1 MRKRAWGIARLLISL
16 GLLVFVLKSIGIERV
31 GRTLLDAELGLLVV
45 ALLLFIA
52 GVVVR
57 SLRWHALLVALDVQ
71 VQLGRLV
78 QLYFIG
84 GFFNAF
90 LPTGF
95 GGDVVRVA
103 ELAQDVQPTVATGT
117 VVVDRLAGLL
127 VLFALALLA
136 LPFAVGLMP
145 TQVWLVIG
153 MVAAGGLITGLLVL
167 QGQWLRRITRW
178 LPGPLSLTGEGLLA
192 RVYSAVTA
200 CGWRAVTIALLYSLV
215 FNLLLILVHYL
226 VARAVGMDL
235 SLVYFFLFVPLLSL
249 TLMLPISF
257 GGLGVRE
264 GVAVLLLGQVG
275 VNEAQ
280 AVAYSL
286 GIYAITRITGLFGGV
301 LFLLESIGKLRQ
313 QARRKRI
320 AAEGEKPA

>member
-1 MRKRAWGIARLLISL
+1 VRKRAWAIARLLISF
-16 GLLVFVLKSIGIERV
+16 GLLAFVLKSIGIERV
-31 GRTLLDAELGLLVV
+31 GRTLLEADPVPLVI
-45 ALLLFIA
+45 ALLLFVA

-57 SLRWHALLVALDVQ
+57 SLRWRVLLVALDVQ
-71 VQLGRLV
+71 VHLGRLV
-78 QLYFIG
+78 HLYFVG

-103 ELAQDVQPTVATGT
+103 ELAQDVEPTVATGT
-117 VVVDRLAGLL
+117 VVVDRLTGLL

-136 LPFAVGLMP
+136 LPFAIGLMSA
-145 TQVWLVIG
+145 QVWLVIG
-153 MVAAGGLITGLLVL
+153 VVAAGGLIAGLLVL
-167 QGQWLRRITRW
+167 QGRWLRSATRW

-200 CGWRAVTIALLYSLV
+200 CGWRAVTIALLISLV
-215 FNLLLILVHYL
+215 FNLLLILMHYL
-226 VARAVGMDL
+226 VARAVGIDL

-264 GVAVLLLGQVG
+264 GAAVLLLGQVG

-286 GIYAITRITGLFGGV
+286 GIYGITRISGLFGGF

-313 QARRKRI
+313 QARRKGV
-320 AAEGEKPA
+320 AVEGEKTA